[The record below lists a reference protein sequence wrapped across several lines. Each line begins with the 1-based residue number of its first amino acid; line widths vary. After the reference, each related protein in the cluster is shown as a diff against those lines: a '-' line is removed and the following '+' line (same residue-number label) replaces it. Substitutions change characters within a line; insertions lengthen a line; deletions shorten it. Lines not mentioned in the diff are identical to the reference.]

1 MRQDP
6 LGGGGG
12 HLRARQVATVESIV
26 VADGGGNREVGFHR
40 SVTEH
45 EQAYPE
51 SGSKLS
57 DFDISNKWDFLSELT
72 YNQQERNGKLV

>member
-6 LGGGGG
+6 LGGGGESPSCQAG
-12 HLRARQVATVESIV
+12 GNRGMEESIV

-57 DFDISNKWDFLSELT
+57 DFDISNK
-72 YNQQERNGKLV
+72 